1 MNLGNCFLPIVVNF
15 LAEFSHF
22 FAKQINAKKEKI
34 SDEIKKF
41 S

>member
-1 MNLGNCFLPIVVNF
+1 VNF

-34 SDEIKKF
+34 SDEIKNF
-41 S
+41 RETIFCLLETLN